1 MLQKV
6 LIIGQLLPEPSATA
20 AGKRMLGIVRL
31 MQSVAQDVFF
41 VHIAPQSPLSVNLQQ
56 LGVKTQQVAINDS
69 AFDVLL
75 QEYNPDCVIFDRFY
89 TEEQMAWRVAE
100 ICPLAIRIL
109 DMEDLH
115 SLRLSRQS
123 AVQKGEEW
131 SLDLLRSS
139 DVFIREISSMYRCDI
154 SWVISSVEMEILTQQ
169 LHFPPSMLSY
179 FPLDFSFQNQG
190 KSFEERKNMVL
201 LGNFMH
207 APNADAVRWTYD
219 NFLPKLLQWDKTIQ
233 IHVYGAYAQSFKTQY
248 KHPNFVIKGYLED
261 LNTLGDY
268 KLMLAPLRFGAG
280 VKGKVLDAYA
290 HHLPVVGSTMA
301 WEGLRDKKSNLDDIF
316 DYCKTLYHNADFW
329 QKDVSETISDF
340 NENFDY
346 QEITNKVKNH
356 LQSVFTNL
364 HTHRNQN
371 YWTKILLQNQHNA
384 TKFMAKWIEEKN
396 RK

>member
-20 AGKRMLGIVRL
+20 AGKRMLGIIQF
-31 MQSVAQDVFF
+31 MQSLAPNVFF
-41 VHIAPQSPLSVNLQQ
+41 VHIAPPSTLSVNLLQ
-56 LGVKTQQVAINDS
+56 LGVKTQQIAINDS

-75 QEYNPDCVIFDRFY
+75 KEFNPDCVIFDRFY

-115 SLRLSRQS
+115 SLRLSKQS

-139 DVFIREISSMYRCDI
+139 DVFMREISSMYRCDI

-169 LHFPPSMLSY
+169 LNFPPSLLSY
-179 FPLDFSFQNQG
+179 FPLDFSFQNHG
-190 KSFEERKNMVL
+190 KSFEERKNIVL

-219 NFLPKLLQWDKTIQ
+219 NFLPQLIQWDKTIQ

-248 KHPNFVIKGYLED
+248 KHPNFIIKGYLED
-261 LNTLGDY
+261 LNILGDY

-290 HHLPVVGSTMA
+290 HHLPVVGTSIA
-301 WEGLRDKKSNLDDIF
+301 WEGLTDTSMDLNNLLNQ
-316 DYCKTLYHNADFW
+316 CKDLYTTPIVW
-329 QKDVSETISDF
+329 QKNVQDTLKLFKDKFDSSTINLAVQNDF
-340 NENFDY
+340 F
-346 QEITNKVKNH
+346 KVYN
-356 LQSVFTNL
+356 NL
-364 HTHRNQN
+364 TQHRNQN
-371 YWTKILLQNQHNA
+371 YWQKILLQNQLNA
-384 TKFMAKWIEEKN
+384 TKFMSKWIEEKN
-396 RK
+396 KK